1 MFGFIIGTVCLV
13 ALIATLRRARW
24 GYGHRHWGGGGC
36 GHGYG
41 GGCGGGWG
49 GHWGRHGGG
58 FGGPP
63 WARGGWDD
71 HGPDFGQRGHRD
83 HDRDHDHRHDRG
95 GFGGRGG
102 FVLRFLSERLDAT
115 PAQEKVIAQAVDE
128 MRDAFSKA
136 REGFK
141 ASRGDVANAVRSDN
155 FDVSHVGSLFSK
167 HDDAIDGVRK
177 AFVSA
182 MQKVHDALDE
192 RQRRIL
198 ADLIDSGGG
207 FFRGGGSWGPWGAY
221 RGGW

>member
-13 ALIATLRRARW
+13 ALIATIRRARW
-24 GYGHRHWGGGGC
+24 GYY
-36 GHGYG
+36 GYG
-41 GGCGGGWG
+41 GGCGHRGWGGHHRHGGGWG
-49 GHWGRHGGG
+49 GGGG
-58 FGGPP
+58 GWGGPP

-71 HGPDFGQRGHRD
+71 HGPDFGQRDQGHGR
-83 HDRDHDHRHDRG
+83 
-95 GFGGRGG
+95 GFGGRMG
-102 FVLRFLSERLDAT
+102 FVMRFLSERLDAS

-128 MRDAFSKA
+128 MREAIGKA
-136 REGFK
+136 RDGFK

-155 FDVSHVGSLFSK
+155 FDVTHVGALFSK

-192 RQRRIL
+192 RQRKIL
-198 ADLIDSGGG
+198 ADIIEAGPGG
-207 FFRGGGSWGPWGAY
+207 FFGGGRGGGGGPWGGY

>member
-13 ALIATLRRARW
+13 ALIATIRRARW
-24 GYGHRHWGGGGC
+24 GHY
-36 GHGYG
+36 GYG
-41 GGCGGGWG
+41 GGCGHRGWG
-49 GHWGRHGGG
+49 GHHRHGGWG
-58 FGGPP
+58 DGGGGWGGPP

-71 HGPDFGQRGHRD
+71 HGPDFGQRDQG
-83 HDRDHDHRHDRG
+83 RG
-95 GFGGRGG
+95 FGRGFGGRMG
-102 FVLRFLSERLDAT
+102 FVLRFLSERLDAS

-128 MRDAFSKA
+128 MREAIGKA
-136 REGFK
+136 RDGFK

-155 FDVSHVGSLFSK
+155 FDVTHVGALFSK

-192 RQRRIL
+192 RQRKIL
-198 ADLIDSGGG
+198 AEIIEAGPGG
-207 FFRGGGSWGPWGAY
+207 FFGGGRGGGGGPWGGY